1 MIKID
6 DTLLYRFVARETDE
20 QENAAVNK
28 WAENKDNY
36 DHLSKI
42 YKVYMLSRF
51 ALNSKTAESIREERA
66 VKERQE
72 MRRRIFLRT
81 VGGVAAAV
89 LLGVFF
95 LSGGYLMKRHDDR
108 MIAKAENIVSVPA
121 GNKMEITLSD
131 GTKVLLSPCSEL
143 RYPVIFKGKERKVSL
158 SGKAYFSVTH
168 DERQP
173 FVVSTF
179 ASDVVVLGTK
189 FNVKA
194 DEERQAFSVAL
205 VEGSVKVCGHGENS
219 KETLMRPGETV
230 VLKNGTLAFSETNV
244 TSETC
249 WTQGILNLNGMDF
262 EELMREMEKVYDV
275 RIRLECANIPV
286 LRYTTGE
293 LRVSDGIDTALRHLQ
308 NFADFTYTK
317 DYKTGVIT
325 IR

>member
-1 MIKID
+1 MITID

-28 WAENKDNY
+28 WAEDKENY

-51 ALNSKTAESIREERA
+51 ALGSKTAESVREERA
-66 VKERQE
+66 AKELRE
-72 MRRRIFLRT
+72 RRRRIFLRT
-81 VGGVAAAV
+81 VSGVAAAV

-108 MIAKAENIVSVPA
+108 MIAETVNTISVPA

-194 DEERQAFSVAL
+194 DEERQAFRVAL
-205 VEGSVKVCGHGENS
+205 VEGSVKVCGHGEDS
-219 KETLMRPGETV
+219 KEMLMRPGETV
-230 VLKNGTLAFSETNV
+230 VLKDGALTLGDANVASET
-244 TSETC
+244 S

-262 EELMREMEKVYDV
+262 EEVMREIEKVYDV
-275 RIRLECANIPV
+275 RIRLECVNIPV

-293 LRVSDGIDTALRHLQ
+293 LRVSDGIDTALRNLQ
-308 NFADFTYTK
+308 NFADFTYSK
-317 DYKTGVIT
+317 DYKTGTIVI
-325 IR
+325 R

>member
-1 MIKID
+1 MITID
-6 DTLLYRFVARETDE
+6 DTLLYRFVAKETDE
-20 QENAAVNK
+20 LENAAVNK
-28 WAENKDNY
+28 WAENKENY
-36 DHLSKI
+36 NHLSKI

-66 VKERQE
+66 AKELRE
-72 MRRRIFLRT
+72 RRRRIFLRT
-81 VGGVAAAV
+81 VSGFAAAV

-95 LSGGYLMKRHDDR
+95 LSGGYLMKRHDDK
-108 MIAKAENIVSVPA
+108 MIAETVNTISVPA

-131 GTKVLLSPCSEL
+131 GTKVLLSPGSEL

-168 DERQP
+168 DESQP

-194 DEERQAFSVAL
+194 DEERQAFRVAL
-205 VEGSVKVCGHGENS
+205 VEGSVKVCSHNPDS
-219 KETLMRPGETV
+219 KEMLMCPGETV
-230 VLKNGTLAFSETNV
+230 VLKDGALTLGGSNVASET
-244 TSETC
+244 S

-275 RIRLECANIPV
+275 RIRLECVNIPV

-293 LRVSDGIDTALRHLQ
+293 LRVSDGIDTALRNLQ
-308 NFADFTYTK
+308 NFADFTYSK
-317 DYKTGVIT
+317 DYKTGTIVI
-325 IR
+325 R

>member
-28 WAENKDNY
+28 WAEDKENY

-51 ALNSKTAESIREERA
+51 ALDCKTAESVREERA
-66 VKERQE
+66 EEERRKR
-72 MRRRIFLRT
+72 RRRIFLRT
-81 VGGVAAAV
+81 VSGIAAAV
-89 LLGVFF
+89 LSGVFF

-108 MIAKAENIVSVPA
+108 MIAEAGNVISVPA

-131 GTKVLLSPCSEL
+131 GTKVLLSPCAEL

-158 SGKAYFSVTH
+158 SGKAYFSVAH

-205 VEGSVKVCGHGENS
+205 VEGSVKVRSHGDDPREM
-219 KETLMRPGETV
+219 LMRPGETV
-230 VLKNGTLAFSETNV
+230 VLRDGGLTLGDASVASET
-244 TSETC
+244 S

-262 EELMREMEKVYDV
+262 EELMREIEKVYDV
-275 RIRLECANIPV
+275 RIKMECENIPV

-293 LRVSDGIDTALRHLQ
+293 LRVSDGIDTALRNLQ
-308 NFADFTYTK
+308 NFADFTYSK
-317 DYKTGVIT
+317 DYKTGSIVI
-325 IR
+325 R